1 MKAWTLWRRVGQGN
15 EQIILRSEPFDPQ
28 AWPSSLSRAVGSTV
42 IAVSRRSCACCGPS
56 VRRQVSE
63 YPELGP
69 DHVDDEEPEDSPESE
84 EEEEVFPLDVL
95 SPLVANAVAFST

>member
-1 MKAWTLWRRVGQGN
+1 
-15 EQIILRSEPFDPQ
+15 
-28 AWPSSLSRAVGSTV
+28 
-42 IAVSRRSCACCGPS
+42 
-56 VRRQVSE
+56 VSE